1 MEIIGPVSWLV
12 VGLWIVNVV
21 QLGDRWRHNID
32 SPSVEVAVDELT
44 KCLIDEW
51 VTNLWYSSLT
61 PDQEF
66 PEELRLLIN
75 NVIGELAR
83 RVKRVDLM
91 ALICRDMV
99 DLVGSH
105 LELFRQIKTKVGV
118 DVMASLS
125 VEERDEKLK
134 EAMLVSRELHPALIS
149 HESEYKVLKQLVG
162 GVVALV
168 LRREDLRCRLLRS
181 IARELLT
188 CAVLQPVLN
197 FASPGWVC

>member
-1 MEIIGPVSWLV
+1 
-12 VGLWIVNVV
+12 
-21 QLGDRWRHNID
+21 
-32 SPSVEVAVDELT
+32 VAVDELT

-149 HESEYKVLKQLVG
+149 HESEYKVLKRLVG

-197 FASPGWVC
+197 FANPGWVC

>member
-1 MEIIGPVSWLV
+1 MEIIGPVSCLV
-12 VGLWIVNVV
+12 ERLWIINVV

-91 ALICRDMV
+91 ALICR
-99 DLVGSH
+99 
-105 LELFRQIKTKVGV
+105 
-118 DVMASLS
+118 
-125 VEERDEKLK
+125 
-134 EAMLVSRELHPALIS
+134 
-149 HESEYKVLKQLVG
+149 
-162 GVVALV
+162 
-168 LRREDLRCRLLRS
+168 
-181 IARELLT
+181 
-188 CAVLQPVLN
+188 
-197 FASPGWVC
+197 

>member
-1 MEIIGPVSWLV
+1 
-12 VGLWIVNVV
+12 
-21 QLGDRWRHNID
+21 
-32 SPSVEVAVDELT
+32 
-44 KCLIDEW
+44 
-51 VTNLWYSSLT
+51 
-61 PDQEF
+61 
-66 PEELRLLIN
+66 
-75 NVIGELAR
+75 
-83 RVKRVDLM
+83 
-91 ALICRDMV
+91 MV

-149 HESEYKVLKQLVG
+149 HESEYKVLKRLVG

>member
-1 MEIIGPVSWLV
+1 MEIIGPVSCLV
-12 VGLWIVNVV
+12 AGLWIVNVV

>member
-1 MEIIGPVSWLV
+1 MEIIGPVSCLV
-12 VGLWIVNVV
+12 VGLWIINVV

-91 ALICRDMV
+91 AFICR
-99 DLVGSH
+99 
-105 LELFRQIKTKVGV
+105 
-118 DVMASLS
+118 
-125 VEERDEKLK
+125 
-134 EAMLVSRELHPALIS
+134 
-149 HESEYKVLKQLVG
+149 
-162 GVVALV
+162 
-168 LRREDLRCRLLRS
+168 
-181 IARELLT
+181 
-188 CAVLQPVLN
+188 
-197 FASPGWVC
+197 